1 MPSIRRTW
9 LALGA
14 VAMLAL
20 PAAAADFPQS
30 LTYGGA
36 YNAYGSPY
44 GGAYAYRGAY
54 AAVAPLAYD
63 GTYAAYDAVTPVAL
77 YGYGYGYGYGR
88 PWRGGSYY
96 SYGADR
102 ANPSL
107 APNGWDLDNPRDQQL
122 QGHN

>member
-1 MPSIRRTW
+1 MNPNKEQRAMPSIKRTW

-14 VAMLAL
+14 VGIMATQAL
-20 PAAAADFPQS
+20 PATAADFPPHGS
-30 LTYGGA
+30 A
-36 YNAYGSPY
+36 YNAHSPY
-44 GGAYAYRGAY
+44 GATFAM
-54 AAVAPLAYD
+54 APLYD
-63 GTYAAYDAVTPVAL
+63 GAYAAYDAVTPI
-77 YGYGYGYGYGR
+77 GPYGYGYGYGR
-88 PWRGGSYY
+88 PWRAGSYY

>member
-1 MPSIRRTW
+1 MPSIGKTC
-9 LALGA
+9 LAVGA
-14 VAMLAL
+14 VGLIATLAL
-20 PAAAADFPQS
+20 PATAADFPPS

-36 YNAYGSPY
+36 YNAYGPY
-44 GGAYAYRGAY
+44 GGTYAYRGAY
-54 AAVAPLAYD
+54 PAVVPAPLDYD
-63 GTYAAYDAVTPVAL
+63 GAYAAYDAVTPVVP
-77 YGYGYGYGYGR
+77 YGYGYGR

-107 APNGWDLDNPRDQQL
+107 APNGWDLGNPRDQQL

>member
-1 MPSIRRTW
+1 MPSIGRTC
-9 LALGA
+9 LAIGA
-14 VAMLAL
+14 VGLMGTLAL
-20 PAAAADFPQS
+20 PATAADYPPS

-36 YNAYGSPY
+36 YNES
-44 GGAYAYRGAY
+44 GGTYAYRGAY
-54 AAVAPLAYD
+54 AYAPVAPYAYD
-63 GTYAAYDAVTPVAL
+63 GAYAAYAVTPVAS
-77 YGYGYGYGYGR
+77 YGYGYAR

-102 ANPSL
+102 ANPSF

>member
-1 MPSIRRTW
+1 MAT
-9 LALGA
+9 
-14 VAMLAL
+14 LAL
-20 PAAAADFPQS
+20 PATAADFPQS

-36 YNAYGSPY
+36 YNAYG
-44 GGAYAYRGAY
+44 GAYAYRGPYAY
-54 AAVAPLAYD
+54 APVAPLDYD
-63 GTYAAYDAVTPVAL
+63 GAYAAYDAVTPVAP
-77 YGYGYGYGYGR
+77 YGGYGYGYGR

-107 APNGWDLDNPRDQQL
+107 SPNGWDQDNPRDQQL